1 MLYTKDL
8 EDTILYIPAL
18 SSGSACNSLNIVSGF
33 TDCERISSHLIV
45 LFDGIKEKK
54 YVSRIETYHGLITS
68 KTLQL
73 RCFQSS

>member
-54 YVSRIETYHGLITS
+54 YVSRIRINLILGMT
-68 KTLQL
+68 TNPDHA
-73 RCFQSS
+73 RDA

>member
-18 SSGSACNSLNIVSGF
+18 SSGSACN
-33 TDCERISSHLIV
+33 LIV

-54 YVSRIETYHGLITS
+54 YVSRIRINLILGMT
-68 KTLQL
+68 KG
-73 RCFQSS
+73 SSLTKKKA

>member
-45 LFDGIKEKK
+45 LFDGIKEKNK
-54 YVSRIETYHGLITS
+54 
-68 KTLQL
+68 K
-73 RCFQSS
+73 